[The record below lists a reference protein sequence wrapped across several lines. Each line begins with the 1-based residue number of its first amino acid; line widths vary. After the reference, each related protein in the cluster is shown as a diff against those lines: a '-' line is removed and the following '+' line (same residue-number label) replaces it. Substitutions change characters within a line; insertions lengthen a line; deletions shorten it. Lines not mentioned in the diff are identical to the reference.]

1 MKDYRLL
8 LALVAVALIWGT
20 TFLGIRV
27 AVETISPWFVA
38 GFRQLLAGVILAV
51 ILLFQKK
58 LKWIGWKNLRIQ
70 ITLSILMLIVANGLV
85 TVAETRVTSSLAS
98 LISASSPLLIFIGSV
113 LLGLQKFTVR
123 SLVGVLLG
131 FSGIVF
137 IFWDGLK
144 DLMNP
149 DYRFGISLMLIA
161 IFGWAAGTI
170 YSKKINYK
178 SDNIFLNLFYQF
190 LFAGIAQLILA
201 VVFKENLIIQNWSLR
216 SISAMIYL
224 AVFGSVAAF
233 FAFNY
238 ALTKVTA
245 TQVSLLSYINTIIA
259 ITLGWLL
266 LDEPIST
273 KFIIAAVLIISG
285 VFITNYSPDMFR
297 RKK

>member
-1 MKDYRLL
+1 MKDNRLL
-8 LALVAVALIWGT
+8 LALVAISLIWGT

-27 AVETISPWFVA
+27 AVETIPPWFVA
-38 GFRQLLAGVILAV
+38 GFRQLLAAIILAV

-58 LKWIGWKNLRIQ
+58 LKWVGWKNLRIQ
-70 ITLSILMLIVANGLV
+70 ITLSILLFIIANGLT

-98 LISASSPLLIFIGSV
+98 LMTASSPLLIFIGSV
-113 LLGLQKFTVR
+113 SVGLQKFTIR
-123 SLVGVLLG
+123 SLLGVLLG
-131 FSGIVF
+131 FSGIIF

-144 DLMNP
+144 DFMNP
-149 DYRFGISLMLIA
+149 DFRIGIILMLIA
-161 IFGWAAGTI
+161 ISGWAGGTI

-178 SDNIFLNLFYQF
+178 SNNIFLNLFYQF

-216 SISAMIYL
+216 SISAMVYL

-233 FAFNY
+233 FAFSY
-238 ALTKVTA
+238 ALTKITA
-245 TQVSLLSYINTIIA
+245 TQISLMSYINTIIA

-266 LDEPIST
+266 LDEPITT
-273 KFIIAAVLIISG
+273 KFIIAAALIISG